1 MGPHSVRALCRMF
14 EREKKKQEDKISANA
29 TFFQQSSDPPAQLGE
44 DGQLL
49 CVSGA

>member
-1 MGPHSVRALCRMF
+1 MGPRSVRALCRMF
-14 EREKKKQEDKISANA
+14 EGEKQEEKNLSKRDI
-29 TFFQQSSDPPAQLGE
+29 FQQSSDPPAQLGE